1 MTHIVMGPEIKYI
14 HITLF
19 TLLSTASSF
28 AEQTM
33 LQNITLDVKQNG
45 ILIDMELDKSIDQK
59 NIVVWQ
65 SNSDWF
71 YITLYQVTG
80 DSNRLSLTLL
90 PQGIRTFQPVVSAES
105 IQLGLHLRHPIE
117 HYDITLDESTNRIL
131 ASLHYPYDLFTSLP
145 ILNEYDTTEKK
156 LGMNQRLRSWMYI
169 TGFSLSVNGLLTQGD
184 GKTNWE
190 TIAGLSTLLATYI
203 ADKLWPNS

>member
-1 MTHIVMGPEIKYI
+1 MGPEIKYI
-14 HITLF
+14 QTTIVI
-19 TLLSTASSF
+19 LLLTALSF
-28 AEQTM
+28 AEKTT
-33 LQNITLDVKQNG
+33 LLNITLDVKQNG
-45 ILIDMELDKSIDQK
+45 ILVDMELDKVIDQK
-59 NIVVWQ
+59 NIAAWQ
-65 SNSDWF
+65 SDSDWF

-105 IQLGLHLRHPIE
+105 IQLGLHLRYPIE
-117 HYDITLDESTNRIL
+117 HYDITQDESTNKIL
-131 ASLHYPYDLFTSLP
+131 ASLHYPYNLFTSLP
-145 ILNEYDTTEKK
+145 IINEFDTTEKK

-169 TGFSLSVNGLLTQGD
+169 TGFSLSVNGLLTQDD

>member
-90 PQGIRTFQPVVSAES
+90 PQGIRTFQPVIS
-105 IQLGLHLRHPIE
+105 G
-117 HYDITLDESTNRIL
+117 
-131 ASLHYPYDLFTSLP
+131 
-145 ILNEYDTTEKK
+145 
-156 LGMNQRLRSWMYI
+156 
-169 TGFSLSVNGLLTQGD
+169 
-184 GKTNWE
+184 
-190 TIAGLSTLLATYI
+190 
-203 ADKLWPNS
+203 